1 MQKEYDLTKLKVK
14 RRGLLADYR
23 TGNKQMISYEQD
35 FYSWTQEQAKLLR
48 SGQLDCLDIPNLIEE
63 IETMGRSEK
72 RELESR
78 LTVLLLHLLK
88 WKYQE
93 IRRSRSW
100 QLSIDEQRIKFEET
114 LEENPGLKPKLDEL
128 LKRAYR
134 LAVIQA
140 SRETNLSKNIFPEQC
155 PWELNQLIKEDYYP
169 D

>member
-1 MQKEYDLTKLKVK
+1 
-14 RRGLLADYR
+14 
-23 TGNKQMISYEQD
+23 MISYEKD
-35 FYSWTQEQAKLLR
+35 FYSWTYEQAELLR
-48 SGQLDCLDIPNLIEE
+48 TGQFNSLDIPNLIEE

-78 LTVLLLHLLK
+78 LTVLLLHFLK

-93 IRRSRSW
+93 VRRGKSW

-114 LEENPGLKPKLDEL
+114 LNENPGLKPQLDEI
-128 LKRAYR
+128 LKKAHR

-140 SRETNLSKNIFPEQC
+140 SRETKISKNVFPENC
-155 PWELNQLIKEDYYP
+155 PWELPQLIEEGFYP

>member
-1 MQKEYDLTKLKVK
+1 
-14 RRGLLADYR
+14 
-23 TGNKQMISYEQD
+23 
-35 FYSWTQEQAKLLR
+35 
-48 SGQLDCLDIPNLIEE
+48 
-63 IETMGRSEK
+63 MGRSEK

-88 WKYQE
+88 WQYQE

-114 LEENPGLKPKLDEL
+114 LEDNAGFKPKLDEIL
-128 LKRAYR
+128 RRAYR

-140 SRETNLSKNIFPEQC
+140 SRETNISKSIFPENC